1 MIMLISPDEINKS
14 LSNKGWIYA
23 DKKITK
29 TYTFDTYMDGIKFV
43 QKMAELAERNNHH
56 PDITIGWCRVDVA
69 ITSHNMRGVTTKC
82 VNLATGIDLI

>member
-1 MIMLISPDEINKS
+1 MLISPDEINKS

-29 TYTFDTYMDGIKFV
+29 TYTFDTYIDGIKFV

>member
-1 MIMLISPDEINKS
+1 MLISPDEINKS

-82 VNLATGIDLI
+82 VNLSTGIDLI